1 MLVENNKILSLS
13 LVVKIIIV
21 IDSYTNDFMK
31 SCRYLRQSHH
41 LEYRLNN
48 QTYNIESIEKSI
60 LFCFLKKRME

>member
-41 LEYRLNN
+41 LRGNYENRSY
-48 QTYNIESIEKSI
+48 K
-60 LFCFLKKRME
+60 